1 MPDQNDVPP
10 LWLSWLR
17 LLRIPN
23 VFTAFADVAMG
34 YAVVMQGNVVALPLV
49 LLCLASGCLYSAGMV
64 LNDVFDIE
72 QDRRERPNRPLPS
85 GRISLAVA
93 RAVGFGLL
101 ATGVVLGGLTGYLS
115 SVSAAVPWR
124 AGVVAALVAASVVLY
139 DAALKRFTIGPLFM
153 GLCRFF
159 NVLLGMS
166 VATAGSRISLDRPAA
181 LYYTE
186 GQILV
191 AAAIGVYVLGITLFA
206 RREAHA
212 GHRATLVRGTVVMAV
227 GILTLLWIDGKV
239 PTGQELPLHRGL
251 LWPALLVVLAATI
264 GRHCV
269 NAIVDP
275 QPRRIQ
281 TAVKFAIL
289 CIITLDAAVTLWA
302 AGPFAALA
310 VFLLVVPMMAA
321 GWFVYST

>member
-1 MPDQNDVPP
+1 VSGDNDAPP

-17 LLRIPN
+17 LMRIPN

-34 YAVVMQGNVVALPLV
+34 YAVVTRGNVEAIPLV
-49 LLCLASGCLYSAGMV
+49 LLCLASGCLYTAGMV

-85 GRISLAVA
+85 RRISPAVA

-101 ATGVVLGGLTGYLS
+101 VTGIALGGLTGYLPG
-115 SVSAAVPWR
+115 VSATFPWR
-124 AGVVAALVAASVVLY
+124 AGVVAALVAVCVVLY
-139 DAALKRFTIGPLFM
+139 DVVLKRYIVGPLFM

-166 VATAGSRISLDRPAA
+166 VAMAGVQVAVDRPAT

-186 GQILV
+186 GQILI
-191 AAAIGVYVLGITLFA
+191 AAAIGIYVLGITLFA

-212 GHRATLVRGTVVMAV
+212 GHRATLTRGTVVMAI
-227 GILTLLWIDGKV
+227 GILLLLLIDGQV
-239 PTGQELPLHRGL
+239 PTGPELPLHRGL
-251 LWPALLVVLAATI
+251 LWPALLVVLAASI

-281 TAVKFAIL
+281 SAVKFAIL
-289 CIITLDAAVTLWA
+289 CIITLDAAITLWA

-310 VFLLVVPMMAA
+310 VFLLVVPMLAA